1 MRERECG
8 VKARVR
14 EGQRKRCCSFVNY
27 VRNWCVFSSD
37 TFDYRVLHSPISL
50 SLSLSL
56 SSWTPIG
63 ASLMPE
69 GVCVCAIACNGP
81 PALKTKARSAVHVG
95 SKNVKNLLNVLL

>member
-1 MRERECG
+1 MLFVRKLCQKL
-8 VKARVR
+8 VRVFIGHFR
-14 EGQRKRCCSFVNY
+14 LQG
-27 VRNWCVFSSD
+27 SS
-37 TFDYRVLHSPISL
+37 LPHL